1 MNSNNIPSTSSGYT
15 RTLSTA
21 ITKNNL
27 NDEDSIIIT
36 ENTPSDTSILKLKNP
51 INLKIKKGTN
61 TKGDAYI
68 PKQITAWENGK
79 TPPGYTTIN
88 ENGTTTL
95 TVSKV
100 LLSDGK
106 TTTDVVISIEKNSS
120 NSNEFVIT
128 IKVENPTI
136 PPKNYKL
143 QIKKINSTNN
153 SAILDRKFKVYKI
166 NSDGTRTDL
175 TSSGPITSN
184 GSGGIATIDKS
195 FKLENN
201 TTDQYAIQEYYDNNY
216 NNEYLKITNYEW
228 ILKINKTGNSLGTY
242 KLGTPTISHQLISGK
257 TANSEQ
263 EEIAK
268 RQLYLKLELIQQQ
281 LL

>member
-1 MNSNNIPSTSSGYT
+1 M
-15 RTLSTA
+15 
-21 ITKNNL
+21 K
-27 NDEDSIIIT
+27 
-36 ENTPSDTSILKLKNP
+36 
-51 INLKIKKGTN
+51 KI
-61 TKGDAYI
+61 
-68 PKQITAWENGK
+68 
-79 TPPGYTTIN
+79 
-88 ENGTTTL
+88 
-95 TVSKV
+95 
-100 LLSDGK
+100 
-106 TTTDVVISIEKNSS
+106 SS

-201 TTDQYAIQEYYDNNY
+201 TTDQYAIQEYY
-216 NNEYLKITNYEW
+216 E
-228 ILKINKTGNSLGTY
+228 
-242 KLGTPTISHQLISGK
+242 
-257 TANSEQ
+257 
-263 EEIAK
+263 
-268 RQLYLKLELIQQQ
+268 
-281 LL
+281 